1 MHDPFIGFLICNLY
15 FVFMIVHLSIGV
27 LWNLV
32 ALLTPLQE
40 YLVYP
45 YERKDNDSMLC
56 LVV

>member
-1 MHDPFIGFLICNLY
+1 MHDPSIDFSLCNLY
-15 FVFMIVHLSIGV
+15 FMLMIVHLSIGV
-27 LWNLV
+27 QWNLV
-32 ALLTPLQE
+32 TLQTPLQE